1 MELVEAI
8 KINLEKKGHLDK
20 IRNDIRLEISHCFRS
35 GLQGINLIN
44 NNESKQA
51 DRFLQSE
58 VIQASLEKKGQMDK
72 MRAKLRSKVL
82 SCFQSGMNE

>member
-35 GLQGINLIN
+35 GLQGINLI
-44 NNESKQA
+44 KQA